1 MYSCKLKPAEHNFYP
16 TTQYNLLPQTTSLHF
31 RDTYCSSDSATF
43 TFFYFCFYLQTH
55 FDNWQPSRQNSNVHF
70 CKTGICEA
78 LCFCFM
84 LQLYVDLGKIS

>member
-16 TTQYNLLPQTTSLHF
+16 TTLLYSSYLHF

-70 CKTGICEA
+70 CKPGYVKLYVFV
-78 LCFCFM
+78 LCCNFM
-84 LQLYVDLGKIS
+84 LT

>member
-31 RDTYCSSDSATF
+31 GDTYCSSDSATF

-70 CKTGICEA
+70 CKLGYVKLYVFV
-78 LCFCFM
+78 LCCNFM
-84 LQLYVDLGKIS
+84 LT